1 MQKHTREELR
11 LFAERLAAGKINL
24 KQQINNFTKDERKYL
39 EKKCKFY
46 NIQTVGKPKEE
57 N

>member
-1 MQKHTREELR
+1 MKKHTKEELE

-24 KQQINNFTKDERKYL
+24 NNCINNFTRDERKYL

-46 NIQTVGKPKEE
+46 NLQSVGKPKEGA
-57 N
+57 